1 VSEGALNA
9 EYWNGE
15 GGQTWVANIDK
26 TEALLEPLS
35 AVLIERAAAQPG
47 ESVLDVGCGGGR
59 TTIELAHA
67 VGAEGAALGLD
78 ISTPILEVARTRG
91 SSLSQLDFQLGD
103 ASSMD
108 LGDSRFDLIT
118 SRFGVMF
125 FEDPV
130 AAFENLKTALKPA
143 GRVVFMCWQSPE
155 RNPWMSEPG
164 AAAAEIVPPEA
175 PPDPEAPGP
184 FAFGNADRVHGLLE
198 QAGLGEIQFE
208 SLERQMRWPDVDTA
222 VDYITQMGPAGKLMR
237 ESDQE
242 TGARIHRAV
251 CAVLEKHAGPGGVS
265 IPCATWI
272 VSARCR
278 V

>member
-1 VSEGALNA
+1 MSEGALNA

-15 GGQTWVANIDK
+15 GGQTWIANIDK

-35 AVLIERAAAQPG
+35 AVLIERMAAQPG

-59 TTIELAHA
+59 TTIELARA
-67 VGAEGAALGLD
+67 VGAEGSALGLD
-78 ISTPILEVARTRG
+78 ISTPILEVAQTRG
-91 SSLSQLDFQLGD
+91 SSLSQLHFQLGD
-103 ASSMD
+103 AGSMD

-130 AAFENLKTALKPA
+130 AAFENLERALKPA

-155 RNPWMSEPG
+155 RNPWMSEPA

-184 FAFGNADRVHGLLE
+184 FAFGNAERVHGILE
-198 QAGLGEIQFE
+198 QAGFGDIEIQAVE
-208 SLERQMRWPDVDTA
+208 QRMNWPDVDTA

-242 TGARIHRAV
+242 TGTRIHAAV
-251 CAVLEKHAGPGGVS
+251 RGVLERQAGPGGVS
-265 IPCATWI
+265 MPCATWI

>member
-1 VSEGALNA
+1 VSEGVLNA

-35 AVLIERAAAQPG
+35 AVLIERAAARPG
-47 ESVLDVGCGGGR
+47 EAVLDVGCGGGR
-59 TTIELAHA
+59 TTIELARA
-67 VGAEGAALGLD
+67 VGPDGLAVGLD

-103 ASSMD
+103 ASSME
-108 LGDSRFDLIT
+108 LGNARFDLIA

-125 FEDPV
+125 FEEPV
-130 AAFENLKTALKPA
+130 AAFENLERALKPT

-155 RNPWMSEPG
+155 KNPWMSEPG

-184 FAFGNADRVHGLLE
+184 FAFGNADRVHGILE
-198 QAGLGEIQFE
+198 QADFDNIEIEAVEQ
-208 SLERQMRWPDVDTA
+208 QMSWPDVDTA

-242 TGARIHRAV
+242 TGARIHAAVRAV
-251 CAVLEKHAGPGGVS
+251 LARHAGPGGVS
-265 IPCATWI
+265 MPCATWI
-272 VSARCR
+272 VKARCR